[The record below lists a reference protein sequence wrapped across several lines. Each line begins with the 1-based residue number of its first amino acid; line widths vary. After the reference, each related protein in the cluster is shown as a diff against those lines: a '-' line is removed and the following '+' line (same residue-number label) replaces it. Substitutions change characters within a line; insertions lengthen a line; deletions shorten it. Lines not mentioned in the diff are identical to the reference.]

1 MVKDF
6 SELLDG
12 QTKTLVDKKK
22 QLLVDLSRNEGW
34 ELLCFALERL
44 EKARYEQAATLPA
57 GEARE
62 QARSFV
68 LFSRLIRNL
77 PQQIGSD
84 ADSAEASSVEI
95 EPNIELEYDQW
106 RNKR

>member
-6 SELLDG
+6 TDLLDG
-12 QTKTLVDKKK
+12 HTKTLVDKKK
-22 QLLVDLSRNEGW
+22 QLLIDLSRNEGW

-44 EKARYEQAATLPA
+44 EKASYEQAATLPA

-77 PQQIGSD
+77 PQQIGND
-84 ADSAEASSVEI
+84 AESGEASSVEV
-95 EPNIELEYDQW
+95 EPNIEQEYDSW

>member
-1 MVKDF
+1 MGKDF
-6 SELLDG
+6 SDLLDG
-12 QTKTLVDKKK
+12 QTKTLIDKKK

-34 ELLCFALERL
+34 ELLCFTLERL
-44 EKARYEQAATLPA
+44 EKSNYEMAATLPA

-68 LFSRLIRNL
+68 LFSRMIRNL
-77 PQQIGSD
+77 PQQIGND
-84 ADSAEASSVEI
+84 AESAEASLVEM
-95 EPNIELEYDQW
+95 EPNIELEYQTW